1 MAMTEREKQL
11 AVLEGRT
18 PDKIPFMPRLEI
30 WYTAQYL
37 AGTLPPEYQG
47 KRLKDI
53 QDDVGV
59 GASARTGRVYTK
71 RLRGVEVVERRMG
84 LRTEHDYV
92 TPIGTVTTAHQRTVD
107 LDNAGITALEIEQAI
122 KTEADYDVCKYII
135 ENTEYYPAYDE
146 FEAYDSDIGDRGL
159 PMVATEDVPFH
170 HYLNVLVGYG
180 KGYLDIM
187 DYPDKFESLLEV
199 MENNLREKMWP
210 VVANSPGTLFLHG
223 AHLASTITPPNFF
236 DKYLTPYMREF
247 ADYMHDHG
255 KIVGHHADND
265 TRSILSQL
273 KETDYDM
280 HECFA
285 TAPLVPT
292 TFREAREGLGPDV
305 TIFGAIPSVVLEEDV
320 SDSEFEEFMEDVFD
334 SIAPGDRT
342 ILGIADNMM
351 PSSKISRVKRVV
363 EMIDERGTN

>member
-255 KIVGHHADND
+255 KIV
-265 TRSILSQL
+265 SQPHL
-273 KETDYDM
+273 WSRRPLERR
-280 HECFA
+280 ERGL
-285 TAPLVPT
+285 APTLRFLELFPRLFSKKM
-292 TFREAREGLGPDV
+292 FR
-305 TIFGAIPSVVLEEDV
+305 IPS
-320 SDSEFEEFMEDVFD
+320 
-334 SIAPGDRT
+334 
-342 ILGIADNMM
+342 
-351 PSSKISRVKRVV
+351 SRNSWKTYSTALPRATGRSW
-363 EMIDERGTN
+363 ESLTT